1 MALIKINNQSLTNVT
16 ALPAVVNNAG
26 GISFAR
32 LTYELASGST
42 SGDAVSGSYLTYPI
56 NTENSDADNIVTLS
70 GNRFTLGAG
79 DYVIRY
85 NASFYKCGTASLVLR
100 DITNSAN
107 VSHSIGCYVTTST
120 SSTVTC
126 TGSHFANISSS
137 TVYELQYQVSNGK
150 TGNGFGV
157 AQSITGDNERWGEV
171 VIEKIL

>member
-16 ALPAVVNNAG
+16 ALPTGVA

-32 LTYELASGST
+32 LTYELASGS
-42 SGDAVSGSYLTYPI
+42 SGGDATSGSYLTYPI
-56 NTENSDADNIVTLS
+56 NTENSDPDNIVTLS
-70 GNRFTLGAG
+70 SNQFTLGAG

-85 NASFYKCGTASLVLR
+85 NVGFYKCGTASLLLR

-120 SSTVTC
+120 SSTVTV

-137 TVYELQYQVSNGK
+137 TVYELQYQVGNGK
-150 TGNGFGV
+150 TGNGLGLP
-157 AQSITGDNERWGEV
+157 QSITGENERWGEV
-171 VIEKIL
+171 VIEKML

>member
-1 MALIKINNQSLTNVT
+1 MPLIKINNQSLTNVT
-16 ALPAVVNNAG
+16 ALPAGVAG

-32 LTYELASGST
+32 LTYELASGT
-42 SGDAVSGSYLTYPI
+42 TGGTATTGSYLTYPI
-56 NTENSDADNIVTLS
+56 NTENSDPDNIVTLS
-70 GNRFTLGAG
+70 TNQFTLGAG
-79 DYVIRY
+79 EYVIRY

-107 VSHSIGCYVTTST
+107 VSHSIGAYVTTST
-120 SSTVTC
+120 SSTVTV

-150 TGNGFGV
+150 TTNGLGI